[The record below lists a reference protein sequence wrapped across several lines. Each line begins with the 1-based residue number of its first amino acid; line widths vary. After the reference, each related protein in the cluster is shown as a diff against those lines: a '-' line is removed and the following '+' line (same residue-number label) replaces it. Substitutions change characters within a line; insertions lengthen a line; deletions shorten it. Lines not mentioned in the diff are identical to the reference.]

1 MSVTNVLKP
10 ELIWVEGRCYRVL
23 GNTKWSNSSNISPYV
38 EDNYQ
43 LDFKD
48 CEEECAA
55 DIEIVPYRAT
65 QFKHT
70 FHVPKSFFPFIA
82 GSKHAVRKRLE
93 TETKTLIQIP
103 KLGQDGDLVIIGV
116 DRKGIIKARH
126 RINLL
131 MEATRKK
138 LDFTHFLSIPLN
150 KPEIMK
156 EFNLF
161 MKTVL
166 NNSEKTSRGVDETIF
181 QTPSK
186 LHLTIAMLT
195 LLDDTERNQ
204 AIEALNYCQEY
215 IIKPIVQKYEII
227 PIQLQGIDIM
237 NDDPT
242 ETRVLYAK
250 IIDKSGALQK
260 LGDEISNYYASI
272 GLLYKKTDKV
282 KLHVTLMNT
291 RFKLRDEIK
300 YNKETFDASEIIKAY
315 ENRGFGETVLTDIH
329 LSQRHTI
336 DSNRYYQSTAKIN
349 IY

>member
-1 MSVTNVLKP
+1 MNILKP
-10 ELIWVEGRCYRVL
+10 ELIWIEDRCYRVL
-23 GNTKWSNSSNISPYV
+23 GNTKRSDSSNISPYV

-48 CEEECAA
+48 CEKEYDA
-55 DIEIVPYRAT
+55 DIEIVPYKAT

-103 KLGQDGDLVIIGV
+103 KLGQDGDLVITGV
-116 DRKGIIKARH
+116 DRMGIIKARH

-138 LDFTHFLSIPLN
+138 LDSTHFLSIPVN
-150 KPEIMK
+150 IPEIIK

-166 NNSEKTSRGVDETIF
+166 NNSEKTSRGIDETIF

-186 LHLTIAMLT
+186 LHLTIVVLT
-195 LLDDTERNQ
+195 LLDDKERNQ

-215 IIKPIVQKYEII
+215 IVKPMIQKYGKI

-237 NDDPT
+237 NNEPT
-242 ETRVLYAK
+242 KTRVLYAK

-260 LGDEISNYYASI
+260 LVDEISNYYASI
-272 GLLYKKTDKV
+272 GLLYKTTDKV

-291 RFKLRDEIK
+291 KFKLHGTTK
-300 YNKETFDASEIIKAY
+300 YTKETFDASEIIKTY

-336 DSNRYYQSTAKIN
+336 DSNGYYQSTAKIN
-349 IY
+349 VY